1 MDTIFFFFLESRDG
15 TANLDVIEKHPDNWK
30 ETKRK
35 RKETEDRKSKRR
47 KQLQDTET
55 EVKSRVSRN
64 LIPPISGEKQTE
76 TEQAT
81 QLEKNKTQ
89 KPDGVTE
96 DIGCLSDPSALSGN
110 CISCLIL
117 IFALRKCV

>member
-1 MDTIFFFFLESRDG
+1 MQFFFFLESKHG

-47 KQLQDTET
+47 KQLQGPET
-55 EVKSRVSRN
+55 EVKPRASRS

-76 TEQAT
+76 TGQAT
-81 QLEKNKTQ
+81 HLEKNKAQ

-96 DIGCLSDPSALSGN
+96 HTGCSSDPSALSGN
-110 CISCLIL
+110 CISLS
-117 IFALRKCV
+117 F

>member
-1 MDTIFFFFLESRDG
+1 MQFFFSLESRDG

-47 KQLQDTET
+47 KQLEGTET
-55 EVKSRVSRN
+55 AMKSRVSRT
-64 LIPPISGEKQTE
+64 LIPPISGEKQAE
-76 TEQAT
+76 TGQAT
-81 QLEKNKTQ
+81 HLPKNKIQ
-89 KPDGVTE
+89 KPEGVTE
-96 DIGCLSDPSALSGN
+96 DPGCLSDPSALSGN

-117 IFALRKCV
+117 